1 VLQNLNDIYK
11 LMVTLM
17 YGCGLRMDEVLN
29 IRLKDID
36 FGFNKLY
43 IRDSKH
49 LLQAG
54 IDLRSIQEL
63 LGHKS
68 VETFKR
74 FHHTFAL
81 ATVVSAF
88 SARHVVS
95 EMNKAKLISPL
106 DF

>member
-1 VLQNLNDIYK
+1 MTSHIFRHSYA
-11 LMVTLM
+11 T
-17 YGCGLRMDEVLN
+17 Y
-29 IRLKDID
+29 
-36 FGFNKLY
+36 
-43 IRDSKH
+43 

-68 VETFKR
+68 VETDDIYSC
-74 FHHTFAL
+74 AL
-81 ATVVSAF
+81 NEVRKYSWGMVA
-88 SARHVVS
+88 